1 MESPKRLYR
10 SHKNRLLCGV
20 CGGIGEYVNVDPS
33 IIRLLWVFLTV
44 LYPQVGIMLY
54 VVACLI
60 LPKQAGDSYSSGEVG
75 EEPSPTV
82 NKRGN
87 LQVAIGVA
95 LLVGGL
101 VIVALTLRELLRNV
115 LRVLEVVRLAYLE
128 APIGMMVGVA
138 LAIVGLLLVVRH
150 R

>member
-1 MESPKRLYR
+1 MKSPKRLYR

-20 CGGIGEYVNVDPS
+20 CGGIGEYADVDPS
-33 IIRLLWVFLTV
+33 VIRLLWVFLTV
-44 LYPQVGIMLY
+44 LYPQVGLTLY

-60 LPKQAGDSYSSGEVG
+60 LPSKEIVTAVEKSG

-87 LQVAIGVA
+87 LQVAIGVV
-95 LLVGGL
+95 LLIGGL

-115 LRVLEVVRLAYLE
+115 LRVLEAMRLAYLE

-138 LAIVGLLLVVRH
+138 LAIVGLLLAVRH